1 MQLKRI
7 LIQIL
12 DNQCFPPGTKRMLW
26 LLLAVPVR
34 IVDGLR
40 VLMLGKV
47 ATLSF
52 RFGFF
57 V

>member
-1 MQLKRI
+1 
-7 LIQIL
+7 
-12 DNQCFPPGTKRMLW
+12 MLW

-34 IVDGLR
+34 VVDGLR